1 MLYPY
6 MMQVR
11 YLLQS
16 YFLASF
22 AFAWSHA
29 VARAGVPWPQS
40 GKEKCQ
46 AQGAD
51 RGQRGGGVG
60 YHGKVWPFAESLGP
74 QGHLELELEEQE
86 ISFQAGSL
94 QRIWFRSEF
103 FIMKQIGNLVRREI
117 LDFKS
122 VY

>member
-1 MLYPY
+1 
-6 MMQVR
+6 MQVR

-29 VARAGVPWPQS
+29 VARAGVPWPQ
-40 GKEKCQ
+40 C
-46 AQGAD
+46 GAGNVNLP
-51 RGQRGGGVG
+51 GQQGGVG
-60 YHGKVWPFAESLGP
+60 SHGKVWPFAESLGP

-86 ISFQAGSL
+86 ISFQGGKPPKNFGSEVNFSS
-94 QRIWFRSEF
+94 WN
-103 FIMKQIGNLVRREI
+103 QIGNSVREI
-117 LDFKS
+117 LYFKS